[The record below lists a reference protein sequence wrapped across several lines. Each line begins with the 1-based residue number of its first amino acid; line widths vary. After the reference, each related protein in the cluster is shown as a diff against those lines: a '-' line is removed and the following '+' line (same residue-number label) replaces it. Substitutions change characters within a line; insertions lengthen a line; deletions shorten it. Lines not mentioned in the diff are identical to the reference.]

1 MVVETCDKISLGES
15 NAVYHSGWTIVT
27 GASGSIGAAL
37 TEGLA
42 AQGYSV
48 VMACRNLKKA
58 EPIRQQIMERSGN
71 DRIVLRE
78 LDLASLS
85 SIKNFITELR
95 QVAMPVSRLLNN
107 AGVMNGT
114 FRLSVDGLEEDTAVN
129 YVAPYALTYGLL
141 PLMRRGSRIINTVS
155 CTWRIGRIGDHYL
168 LPSPENFHRFTTYG
182 SSKLALVLFTM
193 EMAKRLSGSGIT
205 IQAADPGVV
214 DTAMLTMGRWFDP
227 LADLFFRPL
236 VKTPQQGA
244 ATALK
249 LALSNEEIG
258 VNGALWS
265 NCKMRQI
272 PRWVQEHP
280 YRQKLMEDT
289 KLCLEGHGLGLLCFG
304 SNRAEENNV

>member
-1 MVVETCDKISLGES
+1 MAVETCDKTSLGES
-15 NAVYHSGWTIVT
+15 SAAYHSGWTIVT

-71 DRIVLRE
+71 DRIVLQE

-129 YVAPYALTYGLL
+129 YVAPYA
-141 PLMRRGSRIINTVS
+141 
-155 CTWRIGRIGDHYL
+155 
-168 LPSPENFHRFTTYG
+168 FT
-182 SSKLALVLFTM
+182 
-193 EMAKRLSGSGIT
+193 
-205 IQAADPGVV
+205 
-214 DTAMLTMGRWFDP
+214 
-227 LADLFFRPL
+227 
-236 VKTPQQGA
+236 
-244 ATALK
+244 
-249 LALSNEEIG
+249 
-258 VNGALWS
+258 
-265 NCKMRQI
+265 
-272 PRWVQEHP
+272 
-280 YRQKLMEDT
+280 
-289 KLCLEGHGLGLLCFG
+289 
-304 SNRAEENNV
+304 